1 MACMNNIDNE
11 KHEEL
16 MNILEQL
23 IETIGLMRNNME
35 NYLLYQNEEE
45 AKEWLAFLKEHIDKE
60 ELKTLEN
67 EIGDRFFYKYDVQIS
82 KDELDNKRANLIK
95 NYLIKSNEYLK

>member
-1 MACMNNIDNE
+1 MNNIDNE

>member
-1 MACMNNIDNE
+1 MNNIDNE

-16 MNILEQL
+16 IGILEQL
-23 IETIGLMRNNME
+23 IETIGLMRNNTGD
-35 NYLLYQNEEE
+35 YLLYQNEEE
-45 AKEWLAFLKEHIDKE
+45 ANEWLVFLKEHVDIE

-67 EIGDRFFYKYDVQIS
+67 EIADRFFYKYDVQIC